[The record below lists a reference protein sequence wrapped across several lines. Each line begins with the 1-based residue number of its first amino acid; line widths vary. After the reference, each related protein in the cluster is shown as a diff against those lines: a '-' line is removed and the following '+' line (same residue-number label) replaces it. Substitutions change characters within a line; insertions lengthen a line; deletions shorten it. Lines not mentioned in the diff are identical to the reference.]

1 MRRKWLKRTSK
12 SKQEQETNKK
22 QGIEEPATPFSR
34 INKKEE
40 KEDPGKRKQKEKKIA
55 RTPPVSR
62 DDRPV
67 GFMSVFARPYSCPVP
82 SLALR
87 RSFGRTSLR
96 SVVARK

>member
-12 SKQEQETNKK
+12 SKQEQETKK

-34 INKKEE
+34 INKKE
-40 KEDPGKRKQKEKKIA
+40 KDPGKRKQKEKKIA
-55 RTPPVSR
+55 RNPPVSR

>member
-1 MRRKWLKRTSK
+1 MVEKDQQIQTRARNKQKTGYRRTRHSFFPN
-12 SKQEQETNKK
+12 KQEGK
-22 QGIEEPATPFSR
+22 
-34 INKKEE
+34 
-40 KEDPGKRKQKEKKIA
+40 DPGKRKQKEKKIA